1 MLGNVKK
8 IPIQIIG
15 IFLKHMKYFETFNLL
30 ITRKLL
36 IFEFNI

>member
-1 MLGNVKK
+1 MLGNLKK
-8 IPIQIIG
+8 IQIQIIG
-15 IFLKHMKYFETFNLL
+15 IFLKHMECFSTFNLL